1 MNESTRSP
9 VTGFITISALVF
21 LFVPLGVVLLF
32 SFHASGSLSF
42 PFEGFSLRWYRDL
55 MVNENFRE
63 AVANSMFIATVT
75 AAVTLVVGTLAA
87 YGLSRSPVKLQP
99 VLSLVFFLP
108 LTLPGLFLGLSLLVM
123 FAEVNISLSM
133 VTVAAAHLIYVLPY
147 FMLIAVGAL
156 QRLDP
161 ALNEAAE
168 DLGAPPRTVFSK
180 VILPQVWPVI
190 LGATFLAFALSF
202 DEFIITFFVIGP
214 DSTLP
219 MFIWSSLRRTIDPS
233 INTISSVLLA
243 ATLLLF
249 VIAFAFTVR
258 AERQRRM
265 RIDEAIGIGRL

>member
-1 MNESTRSP
+1 MNESSRSP
-9 VTGFITISALVF
+9 VTGFITIATLIF

-32 SFHASGSLSF
+32 SFHAGSLSF

-63 AVANSMFIATVT
+63 AVANSLFIATVT
-75 AAVTLVVGTLAA
+75 SVVTLVIGTMAA
-87 YGLSRSPVKLQP
+87 YGLSRSPVRLQP
-99 VLSLVFFLP
+99 LLSLVFFLP

-123 FAEVNISLSM
+123 FSEINISLSM
-133 VTVAAAHLIYVLPY
+133 VTVTAAHLIYVLPY
-147 FMLIAVGAL
+147 FMLVAVGAL

-161 ALNEAAE
+161 ALSEAAE
-168 DLGAPPRTVFSK
+168 DLGAAPRTVFRK
-180 VILPQVWPVI
+180 VILPQVWPII

-202 DEFIITFFVIGP
+202 DEFVITFFVIGP

-233 INTISSVLLA
+233 INTISTMLLA

-249 VIAFAFTVR
+249 VIALAITVI
-258 AERQRRM
+258 AERRRRV
-265 RIDEAIGIGRL
+265 RIDEAIGLGRL